1 MQRISVNVPGAVTS
15 VLAAGQGRTTVL
27 VHGTSS
33 NAEMGWGPFY
43 ERLAAKRRCLA
54 PDFVG
59 SGQTEDLG
67 QAISLD
73 LLVSQVCATADHA
86 AQDSGNDELD
96 IVGYSLGA
104 VVAAAAAAKLGR
116 RVRRLVLLGGWVQS
130 DTYMKLQFDL
140 WVGLSQTD
148 KRQLARLLLVNGVSG
163 AFLQAA
169 PPEVVQVALDRFT
182 ALLAPG
188 GDRQAA
194 LDATIDIGALLPQ
207 ITANT
212 LVIGMQ
218 HDRLVPPAHCRAL
231 AQGIAGAR
239 YEEVNCGHL
248 FAMEQPE
255 AVLRL
260 FEEHLDA

>member
-1 MQRISVNVPGAVTS
+1 MQRVSVNVPGAATS
-15 VLAAGQGRTTVL
+15 VLEAGHGRATIF

-43 ERLAAKRRCLA
+43 DRLAAKRRCLA

-59 SGQTEDLG
+59 SGLTEDRG
-67 QAISLD
+67 EPISLD
-73 LLVSQVCATADHA
+73 LLVSQVCATADYA
-86 AQDSGNDELD
+86 GGEVD

-104 VVAAAAAAKLGR
+104 VVAAAAAAKLKT
-116 RVRRLVLLGGWVQS
+116 RVRRLVLLGGWVKS

-140 WVGLSQTD
+140 WICLSRSD
-148 KRQLARLLLVNGVSG
+148 KRQLARLLLVNGVSE
-163 AFLQAA
+163 AFLQSTA
-169 PPEVVQVALDRFT
+169 PDVIQVALDRFT

-188 GDRQAA
+188 GDRQAE

-212 LVIGMQ
+212 LVIGLQ
-218 HDRLVPPAHCRAL
+218 QDRLVPPAHCRAL

-239 YEEVNCGHL
+239 YTQVDCGHL
-248 FAMEQPE
+248 FAMEQPD
-255 AVLRL
+255 AVLSL
-260 FEEHLDA
+260 FEQHLDA